1 MAERVVK
8 FSEWLTRTS
17 KWLTHQFERV
27 HRMTEW
33 VIKVFEWLT
42 RTDEPLTYPF
52 KRLIKI
58 SKRVPQTLHQEN
70 PSTLES
76 FFKSKMHSAHVNNFM
91 QMLAEIWPTSNLNTR
106 WSVVWQDHVTDDTR
120 LFQLLESLSYLGR
133 FNTNIYRTL
142 KMSDVELFL
151 FILKLPSTLNQRMV
165 CQNNDIPSPARA
177 RLQESNVLFIM
188 HSISLHCWF
197 VRLHAKRPTNV
208 CYAYMR
214 NAWNALF
221 TYGFDS
227 CLINLEIDCQIVWTY
242 Y

>member
-1 MAERVVK
+1 
-8 FSEWLTRTS
+8 
-17 KWLTHQFERV
+17 
-27 HRMTEW
+27 
-33 VIKVFEWLT
+33 
-42 RTDEPLTYPF
+42 
-52 KRLIKI
+52 
-58 SKRVPQTLHQEN
+58 
-70 PSTLES
+70 
-76 FFKSKMHSAHVNNFM
+76 MHSARVNNFM
-91 QMLAEIWPTSNLNTR
+91 QILAEIWPTSNLNTR
-106 WSVVWQDHVTDDTR
+106 WNVVWQDHVTDDTR

-208 CYAYMR
+208 CYVYMR